1 MVLRKIFI
9 VAALGSAA
17 VLGGCQTH
25 VEAPAPSQEVS
36 VATPQPEAQPTPVP
50 TPAIPNLQAELLDG
64 RSKTSEGPLG
74 KFDFKNFTYPLPR
87 GWENPD
93 GSDITLVNGRRQPVV
108 VDIKSEPTNEE
119 RALAKADRRIGMSY
133 VTTKFLDV
141 NNDGED
147 EALVVLKIETAGSA
161 IPQVVYV
168 YSWKDGK
175 PVLFWSFRTGDRA
188 DGGLKDLRAEGGM
201 LVVELYGQDRFL
213 LGQFE
218 TGKIGDDVEQLCCPT
233 HFTRSNYKWNGTSF
247 LMQGKRLTF
256 STADPT
262 APPLENMVDIV
273 NAKAKSSGKK

>member
-1 MVLRKIFI
+1 M
-9 VAALGSAA
+9 
-17 VLGGCQTH
+17 
-25 VEAPAPSQEVS
+25 
-36 VATPQPEAQPTPVP
+36 ATPQPEAQPTPVP

-233 HFTRSNYKWNGTSF
+233 HYTRSNYKWNGTSF

-273 NAKAKSSGKK
+273 NPKAKSSGKK